1 MLLLRR
7 LVRSVETNG
16 LRGAL
21 VHSIRRFEN
30 SLRTHGL
37 RGTVERGFRKPPAAP
52 TRKSAAIHHPFDM
65 LHQVDTG
72 GYISGAEMPSISLS
86 SLYATAYLGIAP
98 STFMQALSS
107 LDFDFKRFSFVDLG
121 CGKGRALMLAAEF
134 PFQQLL
140 GVEIVPELCRIAREN
155 IAKNPAWRD
164 RITIL
169 NADAAEVQLPD
180 GPVLLFLFDPF
191 LSPVLRRVLAN
202 LERQLRANPREVYL
216 LYANNPGF
224 QHVMQRFPFLQ
235 EVWDTRYELSP
246 EELIADPHPF
256 ASRRYTLY
264 FADVEQLGLH
274 GIAS

>member
-7 LVRSVETNG
+7 LVRSIETNG
-16 LRGAL
+16 LRGA
-21 VHSIRRFEN
+21 VAHSFRRLES

-37 RGTVERGFRKPPAAP
+37 SGTLERAFRKPPAAP
-52 TRKSAAIHHPFDM
+52 RRKTQAINHPFDT

-72 GYISGAEMPSISLS
+72 GYISGAEMPSVSLS

-98 STFMQALSS
+98 STFMQALSI
-107 LDFDFKRFSFVDLG
+107 LDFDLGRFSFVDLG

-140 GVEIVPELCRIAREN
+140 GVEIVPELCQIAREN
-155 IAKNPAWRD
+155 IAKNPVWRD
-164 RITIL
+164 RITVL

-180 GPVLLFLFDPF
+180 GPLLIFLFDPF
-191 LSPVLRRVLAN
+191 LSAVLRRVLAN

-224 QHVMQRFPFLQ
+224 QHVMQRFPFLR
-235 EVWDTRYELSP
+235 EVWDTRYDLSP
-246 EELIADPHPF
+246 EDLAADPLPS

-264 FADVEQLGLH
+264 FADVEQMRLH